1 MAGFRIGRGRD
12 PRDGRRGDP
21 AQQPANGGPHSPYGG
36 QGQYGQHVP
45 YAQHPTQPGPG
56 GPPPTHPGQPP
67 YQGGYGPGAPTA
79 HGGPTGGPDAYGHR
93 GAHGAQGPHG
103 GPWQQ
108 SDEDGPEYFDG
119 RYDSRHQANSPGHT
133 QMFRVDEQ
141 GYPGDDEYSGGATYA
156 AGRSAAPP
164 AAPKLHWKQLLTGI
178 VLRPNATFWQM
189 RDHSVW
195 GPAVLV
201 TFLYGLLA
209 VFGLDKAREDVLN
222 STLGSAVPYVLITG
236 VAVVLSGLV
245 LGSVTHTLARQFGG
259 DGAWGPTVGMAMLIS
274 SITDA
279 PRLLF
284 ALFLGGTATF
294 VQILGWATWI
304 AAGFLFTSMVSRSH
318 DLPWQK
324 ALGASAIQLLSLLV
338 LIKLGTL

>member
-1 MAGFRIGRGRD
+1 
-12 PRDGRRGDP
+12 P
-21 AQQPANGGPHSPYGG
+21 
-36 QGQYGQHVP
+36 
-45 YAQHPTQPGPG
+45 PTQPGQSPYPG
-56 GPPPTHPGQPP
+56 GYGP
-67 YQGGYGPGAPTA
+67 GGYGPGAP
-79 HGGPTGGPDAYGHR
+79 GP
-93 GAHGAQGPHG
+93 GATDPQGPH

-108 SDEDGPEYFDG
+108 SGEDGPEYFDG
-119 RYDSRHQANSPGHT
+119 RYDSRNQANSPGHT
-133 QMFRVDEQ
+133 QQFRIDEH

-156 AGRSAAPP
+156 AGRSTAPP
-164 AAPKLHWKQLLTGI
+164 AGPKLHWKQLLSGI

-195 GPAVLV
+195 GTAVLV

-274 SITDA
+274 SVTDA

-294 VQILGWATWI
+294 VQVLGWATWI
-304 AAGFLFTSMVSRSH
+304 AAGLLFTSMVSRSH